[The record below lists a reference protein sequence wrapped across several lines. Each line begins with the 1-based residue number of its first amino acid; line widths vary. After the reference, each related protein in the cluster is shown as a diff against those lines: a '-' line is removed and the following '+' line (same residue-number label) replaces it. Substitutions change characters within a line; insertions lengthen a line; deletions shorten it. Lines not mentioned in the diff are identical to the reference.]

1 MKNRCCISLLIGCVL
16 AGLAVAQ
23 TPPSP
28 KSTSPLEQTMISR
41 EKSLIEARIKN
52 DSAVLERAFATDL
65 TLVGVD
71 GKLVEGQE
79 ALDEAGDSDV
89 AGLSPYNFKVLS
101 VNGDTAIV
109 SYELIVKTPPAED
122 QGPPPR
128 YQHVSSV
135 WTRQAGEWK
144 LKFQQ
149 TTPVHWGDW

>member
-1 MKNRCCISLLIGCVL
+1 MKNRCCIPALLGCVL

-23 TPPSP
+23 APRPTT
-28 KSTSPLEQTMISR
+28 STSSLEETIISR
-41 EKSLIEARIKN
+41 EKSLIEARVKN
-52 DSAVLERAFATDL
+52 DATVLERAFAKDL

-79 ALDEAGDSDV
+79 ALDEARDSDV

-101 VNGDTAIV
+101 VNGNTVIV